1 MTLPTITEEC
11 VLAQL
16 SKATQQ
22 PMDEFAADVM
32 MELTSEQPVK
42 MACIV
47 ALLEP
52 FMKPQ
57 PEIQDVSLEQAQEVV
72 LQATMTV
79 VGIILKSLN
88 AQSEANEM
96 NEHWG

>member
-16 SKATQQ
+16 SKATQK

-32 MELTSEQPVK
+32 MELTSEQPVT

-52 FMKPQ
+52 VYETAARNSRCF
-57 PEIQDVSLEQAQEVV
+57 S
-72 LQATMTV
+72 
-79 VGIILKSLN
+79 
-88 AQSEANEM
+88 
-96 NEHWG
+96 